1 MGSYAVSFLK
11 SHLFEII
18 LSIPKTV
25 YFNFRVL
32 PFRKAIRMP
41 FIVSKNIKLEG
52 VNRDTFVVN
61 ETHGSLATASMR
73 IGFGESKNAR
83 RESSKGLISIGK
95 NGKIVVGSG
104 LGLSQGCVLIAN
116 EARLTLGDNFRC
128 NYSTTIDCYGEDIT
142 IGNDV
147 VCGWNVTIRNG
158 DGHRVVV
165 DGESHKAK
173 KKISIGN
180 HVWLCAN
187 ATVLKGAN
195 VGNNSVVAY
204 GSLLTKTEDKE
215 NVLYGGT
222 PAKVI
227 RHNINWEE

>member
-1 MGSYAVSFLK
+1 MGEYAKTFIK
-11 SHLFEII
+11 SHFCDLL
-18 LSIPKTV
+18 LSVPKTV
-25 YFNFRVL
+25 YFNFKVL
-32 PFRKAIRMP
+32 PIKSAIKFP
-41 FIVSKNIKLEG
+41 FVVSKDVKLQG
-52 VNRDTFVVN
+52 VNRNSFIVN
-61 ETHGSLATASMR
+61 ADKLPTASMR
-73 IGFGESKNAR
+73 IGFGESLNAR
-83 RESSKGLISIGK
+83 RESKRGLISIGK
-95 NGKIVVGSG
+95 NGKIIVGKD
-104 LGLSQGCVLIAN
+104 LGLSQGCILIAN
-116 EARLTLGDNFRC
+116 EACITLGNHFRC
-128 NYSTTIDCYGEDIT
+128 SYSTTIDCYGEDIS
-142 IGNDV
+142 IGDDV

-165 DGESHKAK
+165 DGESHKST

-187 ATVLKGAN
+187 ATVLKGTN

>member
-1 MGSYAVSFLK
+1 MGEYTKTFIK
-11 SHLFEII
+11 SHFCDLL
-18 LSIPKTV
+18 LSVPKTI
-25 YFNFRVL
+25 YFNFKVL
-32 PFRKAIRMP
+32 PFKSAIKFP
-41 FIVSKNIKLEG
+41 FVVSKDVKLQG
-52 VNRDTFVVN
+52 VNRNSFIVN
-61 ETHGSLATASMR
+61 ADKLPTASMR
-73 IGFGESKNAR
+73 IGFGESLNAR
-83 RESSKGLISIGK
+83 RESKRGLISIGK
-95 NGKIVVGSG
+95 KGKIIVGKD
-104 LGLSQGCVLIAN
+104 LGLSQGCILIAN
-116 EARLTLGDNFRC
+116 EACITLGNHFRC
-128 NYSTTIDCYGEDIT
+128 SYSTTIDCYGEDIT
-142 IGNDV
+142 IGDDV

-165 DGESHKAK
+165 DGESHKAT

>member
-158 DGHRVVV
+158 DGHRIIYNGNANPLSKTIYI
-165 DGESHKAK
+165 D
-173 KKISIGN
+173 N
-180 HVWLCAN
+180 HVWICAN
-187 ATVLKGAN
+187 ATVLKGTHIL
-195 VGNNSVVAY
+195 SDSIVAY
-204 GSLLTKTEDKE
+204 GSLLTKTIDKE
-215 NVLYGGT
+215 RVLYGGV
-222 PAKVI
+222 PAKVL
-227 RHNINWEE
+227 REGVSWEE

>member
-1 MGSYAVSFLK
+1 MGEYTKTFIK
-11 SHLFEII
+11 SHFCDLL
-18 LSIPKTV
+18 LSVPKTI
-25 YFNFRVL
+25 YFNFKVL
-32 PFRKAIRMP
+32 PFKNAIKFP
-41 FIVSKNIKLEG
+41 FVVSKDVKLQG
-52 VNRDTFVVN
+52 VNRQSFIVDADK
-61 ETHGSLATASMR
+61 LPTASMR
-73 IGFGESKNAR
+73 IGFGESLNAR
-83 RESSKGLISIGK
+83 RESKRGLISIGK
-95 NGKIVVGSG
+95 TGKIIVGKE
-104 LGLSQGCVLIAN
+104 LGLSQGCILIAN
-116 EARLTLGDNFRC
+116 EACITLGNHFRC
-128 NYSTTIDCYGEDIT
+128 SYSTTIDCYGEDIT
-142 IGNDV
+142 IGDDV

-165 DGESHKAK
+165 DGESHKAT

-222 PAKVI
+222 PAKAI